1 VFSAPISYP
10 TAGPPGSVFAHDLDG
25 DGDVDLCVCPS
36 YTGALALHV
45 NAGDG
50 SFATHNDITS
60 IPRASSVAFG
70 DWDPAGEV
78 DLAIVDSGGGSGV
91 LNEQVSPLNFT
102 RRAGFA
108 LARTT
113 RVILGVDVDG
123 DGDLDLA
130 TSGGERLTVLRNVC
144 P

>member
-1 VFSAPISYP
+1 
-10 TAGPPGSVFAHDLDG
+10 
-25 DGDVDLCVCPS
+25 VCPS

-50 SFATHNDITS
+50 SFANHIDITS

-70 DWDPAGEV
+70 DWDQDGDV
-78 DLAIVDSGGGSGV
+78 DLAIVDSGAGSAV
-91 LNEQVSPLNFT
+91 LYEQVSPLNFT

-130 TSGGERLTVLRNVC
+130 TSGGERLTVLRNEC